1 MTKVYKTD
9 ILVYMGRTNIDL
21 NDTLVQKAFKLT
33 GAGSK
38 KELVHK
44 ALEALVR
51 QEARKGILK
60 LEGKIR
66 WRGNLAQMRRGR
78 FDSR

>member
-1 MTKVYKTD
+1 MA
-9 ILVYMGRTNIDL
+9 RTNIDL
-21 NDTLVQKAFKLT
+21 SDTLVEKAFKLT

-38 KELVHK
+38 KELVNR

-60 LEGKIR
+60 LEGKVR
-66 WRGNLAQMRRGR
+66 WKGNLVRMRKAR

>member
-1 MTKVYKTD
+1 
-9 ILVYMGRTNIDL
+9 MGRTNIDL
-21 NDTLVQKAFKLT
+21 NNTLVKKAFKLT

-38 KELVHK
+38 KELVNR

-51 QEARKGILK
+51 QEARKGILN

-66 WRGNLAQMRRGR
+66 WRGRLSQMRRGR

>member
-1 MTKVYKTD
+1 
-9 ILVYMGRTNIDL
+9 MGRTNIELD
-21 NDTLVQKAFKLT
+21 NTLLTKAFRLT
-33 GAGSK
+33 GASTK
-38 KELVHK
+38 KEVVHK

-60 LEGKIR
+60 LEGKIP
-66 WRGNLAQMRRGR
+66 WKGNLAQMRKAR